1 LINQFH
7 RSVEA
12 ETTCNHLRAIFK
24 NPEIFKVTAPLP
36 PHPVLGDEGAANH
49 TRFFGHPD
57 QTGIHCFVYG
67 DGDRGNCSLQFPAR
81 QTEMASRAVARLGG
95 LQEAQTVFL
104 QQSTEAINAGVFHN
118 DVIAVGQGNTLFY
131 HEAAFENSA
140 QALDQLAGKFIKQ
153 TGQSL
158 NPIKVKRTDVTLEDA
173 VASYLFNSQLIAQ
186 DTGQLLVVPIECAGN
201 KRVSAYL
208 EWLVTDTSNSINEVL
223 VQDLRQTMR
232 NGGGP
237 ACLRLRVY
245 MSAKE
250 RAAVSGRVF
259 LDAELYADLKAWIER
274 HYRAALSFDDLR
286 DPNLVSEIHCALES
300 LSEILQLPQLFQP

>member
-1 LINQFH
+1 MIPSIDSASERLTLVPANLINQFH

-57 QTGIHCFVYG
+57 QAGIHCFVYG

-104 QQSTEAINAGVFHN
+104 QQSAEAINAGVFHN

-140 QALDQLAGKFIKQ
+140 QALDQLAEKFIKQ

-158 NPIKVKRTDVTLEDA
+158 NPIKV
-173 VASYLFNSQLIAQ
+173 
-186 DTGQLLVVPIECAGN
+186 
-201 KRVSAYL
+201 
-208 EWLVTDTSNSINEVL
+208 
-223 VQDLRQTMR
+223 MR